1 MAQLIS
7 VEEVEATINRVR
19 REKPPINGRL
29 SPELCVLAEIY
40 GNMIYARARSVDLD
54 QLAENI
60 RPAAVQLLGRSGT
73 ELPAD
78 SGDKV
83 CSYGPDAEACE
94 VCQ

>member
-1 MAQLIS
+1 MVQLVS
-7 VEEVEATINRVR
+7 VQEVEATINRVR

-29 SPELCVLAEIY
+29 SPELNVLAEIY
-40 GNMIYARARSVDLD
+40 GNMIYARAQSVDLD

-60 RPAAVQLLGRSGT
+60 RPAAIQLLGNLGPEPSVENGN
-73 ELPAD
+73 
-78 SGDKV
+78 KV